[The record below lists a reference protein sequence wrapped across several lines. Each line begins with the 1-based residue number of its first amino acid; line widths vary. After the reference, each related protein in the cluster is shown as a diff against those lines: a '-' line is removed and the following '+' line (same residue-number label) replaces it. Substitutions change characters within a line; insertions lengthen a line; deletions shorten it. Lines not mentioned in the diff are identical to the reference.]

1 MKKILATLAAAI
13 ALSLF
18 AQSGHAAFTLYDLAR
33 DSMYIARGE
42 FTSLQRTGEGD
53 LLTLRCNTWIKNWS
67 GATLEEGAEVV
78 LQPFEKH
85 RADGA
90 LGRDVIVGF
99 NVINGKYYFNNSPYA
114 WRSFYFESSDHAA
127 DGLNRNEQALRNFV
141 NINRPYDE
149 AIRNELRKR
158 LVLQSLQYEGEWDEE
173 RFPGLKD
180 AWTAELLNQMSWAGT
195 VAARDAAKAFVDHP
209 VFRWTLSDTQM
220 QQVGLLLKGSHPG
233 SIERSFMLEIVR
245 RNPEVHPDLNTML
258 IMLREES
265 MDFCVGKLAV
275 LFHQHENREAVIS
288 AVGDMAVQRE
298 NKQARVNALQ
308 TLAALADN
316 TGLPYVHTVLSAEQA
331 FGNDKEKFDKDA
343 VRGALKALKKMR
355 DTSSEAVLESYL
367 ASEQC
372 KASWEL
378 TRRAWIAYSLI
389 DSDNTNARITNLVN
403 VEKNRGEQKDK
414 RLLQFIGNLLPATPQ
429 HPNQEVKREIVQV
442 FNED

>member
-42 FTSLQRTGEGD
+42 FVSLQRTGEGD

-67 GATLEEGAEVV
+67 GEALEQGAEVV
-78 LQPFEKH
+78 LQPFEQH
-85 RADGA
+85 HADGA

-99 NVINGKYYFNNSPYA
+99 NLINGKYYFNNSPFA
-114 WRSFYFESSDHAA
+114 WRSFYFENSDHAV
-127 DGLNRNEQALRNFV
+127 DGLARNEQALRNFV
-141 NINRPYDE
+141 DINRPYDE
-149 AIRNELRKR
+149 GIRAELGKR
-158 LVLQSLQYEGEWDEE
+158 LIMQSLQYEGEWDED

-180 AWTAELLNQMSWAGT
+180 AWTTELLNQMGWAGT

-209 VFRWTLSDTQM
+209 VFRWTLSETQM
-220 QQVGLLLKGSHPG
+220 QQVGTLLKSSQSGSL
-233 SIERSFMLEIVR
+233 ERSYMLEIVR
-245 RNPEVHPDLNTML
+245 RDTAAHPSLNTMMG
-258 IMLREES
+258 MLREET
-265 MDFCVGKLAV
+265 MDFCVGKLSA
-275 LFHQHENREAVIS
+275 LIFQHADREAVIS

-298 NKQARVNALQ
+298 NTQARINALQ

-316 TGLPYVHTVLSAEQA
+316 TALPYVHSILATEQA
-331 FGNDKEKFDKDA
+331 MGNDKEKFDKDA

-355 DTSSEAVLESYL
+355 DTSSEAVLEAYL

-372 KASWEL
+372 KASREL
-378 TRRAWIAYSLI
+378 TKRAWIAYSLI
-389 DSDNTNARITNLVN
+389 DSNNTNARIATEFNT
-403 VEKNRGEQKDK
+403 EKNRGEMTDK
-414 RLLQFIGNLLPATPQ
+414 GHVRFLAMLLPGTAENPTQ
-429 HPNQEVKREIVQV
+429 KIKREIIQV